1 MALDFNPNQRN
12 AQDFLIPE
20 KKESWFSVL
29 VATLFAEPKI
39 HGVDVSHHNDVDFF
53 ALKNSGV
60 EFVILKATEGKD
72 WVDDRF
78 AEYWR
83 KALDAGLLVM
93 TYHFFRSN
101 FGGSEQAKHHND
113 TIQEFLSASGYESPV
128 IWFDIETEDGATIS
142 QRRNRLVAAH
152 QTAEALGYQSGHY
165 SSPYLWGKL
174 IGDVPWAYNYY
185 GWIAHW
191 TSANKPNLPLGWTE
205 EKTKVWQYGI
215 YPRYSWTQPV
225 EGVDGDVDVDWFFG
239 TKENLEQLLG
249 VKSAVE
255 CCDELKAEIVQLKE
269 QITSLKQWKSVQ
281 DADIISLDQRLNS
294 TNARVGNI
302 EELVQSIKDIF
313 CVE

>member
-1 MALDFNPNQRN
+1 MSDYNSNQRN

-20 KKESWFSVL
+20 DRTSWFARL
-29 VATLFAEPKI
+29 VSSLVVPSKI
-39 HGVDVSHHNDVDFF
+39 HGVDISHHQGDVDFF

-60 EFVILKATEGKD
+60 EFVILKATEGD
-72 WVDDRF
+72 SWVDDRF

-101 FGGSEQAKHHND
+101 FGGSVQAKHHN
-113 TIQEFLSASGYESPV
+113 TIIQEFLSASRYETPV
-128 IWFDIETEDGATIS
+128 IWFDVETEDGATKS
-142 QRRNRLVAAH
+142 QRQNRLLAAH

-165 SSPYLWGKL
+165 SSPYLWDKL

-191 TSANKPNLPLGWTE
+191 TSASSPSLPLGWTK

-215 YPRYSWTQPV
+215 YPRYSWTNPV
-225 EGVDGDVDVDWFFG
+225 EGVSGEVDVDWFYG
-239 TKENLEQLLG
+239 TREDLEQWLG
-249 VKSAVE
+249 ANPVME
-255 CCDELKAEIVQLKE
+255 CCDELKSEIELLKE
-269 QITSLKQWKSVQ
+269 QSNQWNTSQ
-281 DADIISLDQRLNS
+281 DADILSLEQRLNS
-294 TNARVGNI
+294 MDARVEDI
-302 EELVQSIKDIF
+302 EALVQSIKDIF